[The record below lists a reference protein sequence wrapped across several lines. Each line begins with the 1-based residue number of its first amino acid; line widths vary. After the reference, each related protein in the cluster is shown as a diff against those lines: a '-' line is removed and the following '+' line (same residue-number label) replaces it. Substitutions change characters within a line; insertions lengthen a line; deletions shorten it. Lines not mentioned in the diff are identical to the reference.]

1 MGWDYRPLPARPVH
15 LVLEATP
22 LLLLATNL
30 LTATDQTAVP
40 PSLSPVLCKH
50 LQTDLMLSLSSQLHH
65 KHKNVRVH
73 TFPTFYAF

>member
-40 PSLSPVLCKH
+40 PSLSPRTGTEQNMYSVNICRL
-50 LQTDLMLSLSSQLHH
+50 T
-65 KHKNVRVH
+65 
-73 TFPTFYAF
+73 